1 MSWLLYGFAR
11 SLKALARYC
20 QSNKIDFY
28 IWDDNPNT
36 LKEAIEMG
44 YKVANPIINNT
55 IKVARL
61 VITPGIHLKH
71 AIPMWAKTQ
80 NIPIY
85 NDISVFF
92 EIRKNMQ
99 NIAVT
104 GTFGKSTCVSLVHHI
119 TKLQLGGN
127 IGNAVFNLD
136 LHEPAIVELS
146 AQQLDLCDA
155 LHCDIAAILN
165 LYPQHLDWYADLK
178 SYYQSKAKIF
188 NNARLSICNYDNK
201 AYFNTIHS
209 LRTISTTSPLADY
222 ALINENLYENGQ
234 QIGTL
239 KSSAA
244 NVSVVGAYAIVR
256 EYGLSTAEI
265 LDRLAS
271 FKGLSNRCETVVGGP
286 DAALWIINDSKATNL
301 LNTVYAIRQYWITFN
316 KKVICIVGGKD
327 TNQDLSILNEIFDC
341 NPIFITT
348 GATGSNI
355 NTYLT
360 NHDMIS
366 FYKPELLDCIKL
378 SLSLISADYTTIL
391 FSPGHP
397 STDQYKDFE
406 HRGDVFKAAISSFQV

>member
-11 SLKALARYC
+11 SLKALARHC
-20 QSNKIDFY
+20 QNNKIDFY

-44 YKVANPIINNT
+44 YQTGNPIINNK
-55 IKVARL
+55 IKVSRL
-61 VITPGIHLKH
+61 VITPGIHLKNT
-71 AIPMWAKTQ
+71 IPMWAKTQ

-92 EIRKNMQ
+92 EIRKNTQ

-104 GTFGKSTCVSLVHHI
+104 GTFGKSTCVSLVHQI
-119 TKLQLGGN
+119 TNLQLGGN
-127 IGNAVFNLD
+127 VGNAVFNLD
-136 LHEPAIVELS
+136 LNQPAIVELS

-165 LYPQHLDWYADLK
+165 LYPQHLDWYSDLD

-188 NNARLSICNYDNK
+188 NNAKLCICNHDNK
-201 AYFNTIHS
+201 EYYNTVHN
-209 LRTISTTSPLADY
+209 LRTISNTSPLADY
-222 ALINENLYENGQ
+222 ALIDENLYESRQ
-234 QIGTL
+234 QIGRL
-239 KSSAA
+239 KSLAA
-244 NVSVVGAYAIVR
+244 DVSVVGAYAIMR

-271 FKGLSNRCETVVGGP
+271 FKGLSHRCETIIGGP

-301 LNTVYAIRQYWITFN
+301 LNTVYAIRQYWTKFN

-327 TNQDLSILNEIFDC
+327 SQQDLSVLSEIFDC

-348 GATGSNI
+348 GATGANI
-355 NTYLT
+355 DVYLK
-360 NHDMIS
+360 NHNMIS
-366 FYKPELLDCIKL
+366 FYQPELSDCTKL
-378 SLSLISADYTTIL
+378 SLSLISTDYTTIL

-397 STDQYKDFE
+397 STDHYKDFE
-406 HRGDVFKAAISSFQV
+406 HRGYVFKAAIS